1 MIRATTEQITTPIEL
16 GRERSGE
23 FRSMTPQVD
32 NPSVPVASETPTPL
46 RNNGGTMKPD
56 SATNQRLDNDPFNWI
71 NQFSPGHDSKDMR
84 DEEYLM
90 SLEARFQK
98 AFMDYENS
106 YNSPK
111 SQMERFAEAGLNP
124 NMIYQKDNNG
134 ASGSAPAHGNPVQS
148 GIANKISAFNSMSA
162 MAKGVNDIRMQNA
175 QISSLEY
182 DNELK
187 KAQAMETRNRAMTEY
202 FETQK
207 RAREVGEVTARIEKL
222 GAETWNE
229 KLRSAL
235 LNAEIENIPLERALK
250 VVGLGNGYVDI
261 AVKAAN
267 MLKTIA
273 ETQGISFDSAI
284 KKYTYDE
291 ILPLQKQAQEIEN
304 DSKSWENFLNQ
315 TYGQRERELQG
326 NNITNR
332 LFSWIT
338 QANSMRNQRK
348 SQQKGSESYLY
359 DTDAV
364 YNEWRKRYSF

>member
-1 MIRATTEQITTPIEL
+1 MARNLIEDFLPINA
-16 GRERSGE
+16 ER
-23 FRSMTPQVD
+23 RSFTPQVD
-32 NPSVPVASETPTPL
+32 NPEVATGSETTTGTETSSV
-46 RNNGGTMKPD
+46 RNPNGNMKPN
-56 SATNQRLDNDPFNWI
+56 SATSTRKPDDPFNWI
-71 NQFSPGHDSKDMR
+71 YQFSPGHDSKDMR

-90 SLEARFQK
+90 ALEARFQK

-111 SQMERFAEAGLNP
+111 AQMERYMEAGLNS

-134 ASGSAPAHGNPVQS
+134 ASGSAPAHSNPAQQ
-148 GIANKISAFNSMSA
+148 GIANKITAFNSMSA

-187 KAQAMETRNRAMTEY
+187 KAQAMETRQRAMTEI
-202 FETQK
+202 FNTQV
-207 RAREVGEVTARIEKL
+207 RAREVDETVARIKKL

-235 LNAEIENIPLERALK
+235 LNADIQNIPIEKALK
-250 VVGLGNGYVDI
+250 VVGLGNGYIDI
-261 AVKAAN
+261 AVKSAN
-267 MLKTIA
+267 MIKTLA
-273 ETQGISFDSAI
+273 EKSGIDYDNAI
-284 KKYTYDE
+284 KQYTYDK
-291 ILPLQKQAQEIEN
+291 ILPLQAQAQAIEN
-304 DSKSWENFLNQ
+304 DRNSWNNFLDQ

-338 QANSMRNQRK
+338 QANSMRKTRK
-348 SQQKGSESYLY
+348 SAQRGSESYLF
-359 DTDAV
+359 DTNAV
-364 YNEWRKRYSF
+364 FNEWKKKYLKF